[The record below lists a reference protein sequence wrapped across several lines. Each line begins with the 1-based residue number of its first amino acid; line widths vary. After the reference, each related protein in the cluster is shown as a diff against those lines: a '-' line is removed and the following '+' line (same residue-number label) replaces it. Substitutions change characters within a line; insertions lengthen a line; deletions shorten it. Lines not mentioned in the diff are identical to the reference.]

1 MVRLVILFIVVFLVY
16 VALRGLL
23 AKKNLTVKQFF
34 AVYFASLASLLLL
47 YLGFTGRLHPVA
59 AVIGVALP
67 FLTRVMSVVT
77 RGAQFAAM
85 FKFLKNM
92 GLGVGEPASGTA
104 NAPGASEIRSRY
116 IHMVLFH
123 DTGLIDGTILEGQ
136 FQNSKLSQL
145 ELAQLIELLKE
156 IQDDQDSMNLLI
168 AYLEREHP
176 DWQEDTDIRTPPPAS
191 DTAMDEAQG
200 LDILGLDDS
209 ATREDVILAHRR
221 MMQKMHPD
229 RGGSTYL
236 AAKINAAKE
245 LLLAIR
251 Q

>member
-1 MVRLVILFIVVFLVY
+1 MARLIIIFIVAFLMY
-16 VALRGLL
+16 VVLRTLL
-23 AKKNLTVKQFF
+23 AKKNLSVKQFF
-34 AVYFASLASLLLL
+34 TLYIASLLGLLML
-47 YLGFTGRLHPVA
+47 YLGFTGRLHPLA
-59 AVIGVALP
+59 AILGAALP
-67 FLTRVMSVVT
+67 FLTRVISLIT

-85 FKFLKNM
+85 FRFLKNM
-92 GLGVGEPASGTA
+92 GISVGAPASGTA

-123 DTGLIDGTILEGQ
+123 DTGLIDGMIIEGQ
-136 FQNSKLSQL
+136 FQNAKLSQL
-145 ELAQLIELLKE
+145 ELPQLIELLKE
-156 IQDDQDSMNLLI
+156 IQNDQDSVNLLI

-176 DWQEDTDIRTPPPAS
+176 EWREDTDVRTSPVS
-191 DTAMDEAQG
+191 DTTMDDAQA
-200 LDILGLDDS
+200 LDILCLEDS
-209 ATREDVILAHRR
+209 ATRDDIILAHRR

-245 LLLAIR
+245 QLLATR